1 MAEVPAVT
9 GDSSSSLVLL
19 SSMVHIILAISS
31 PYLVSFSF
39 LVFPVILLFFFPC

>member
-31 PYLVSFSF
+31 YLVSFSF